1 MTPHWCVVLSPAFL
15 PTFFLVTFFSSFPS
29 KPVHGP
35 FRPASPER
43 VGESASGP
51 TPDPMP

>member
-15 PTFFLVTFFSSFPS
+15 PTFFLITSFPS
-29 KPVHGP
+29 KPGHGP
-35 FRPASPER
+35 SRPASPGR